1 MCVDAGGHRLFT
13 RLFPAGGMQLVEMR
27 VNNRGVCAL
36 AFQTNDKKNPD
47 VVLRRID
54 KSGNVL
60 Q

>member
-1 MCVDAGGHRLFT
+1 LFT